1 LGSHHHDQPAAS
13 ILFIDELDALGKSRM
28 ASGSND
34 EREQT
39 LNQLLT
45 ELDGFE
51 RTTWEG
57 EGEERC
63 TVIVIAATN
72 RVDVLDPAILRRF
85 DRQIHVGYPAT
96 PRDRKEILLVHA
108 KRVSC
113 GVDVDWDR
121 VASDARTLG
130 CSGADLANLVN
141 EAALLAVRE
150 GSPVIQQ
157 EQLDHAARRIQQ
169 MKWRQDHA
177 GSSFLHLNNT
187 GIR

>member
-1 LGSHHHDQPAAS
+1 MS
-13 ILFIDELDALGKSRM
+13 
-28 ASGSND
+28 SGSND

-45 ELDGFE
+45 EMDGFAS
-51 RTTWEG
+51 RD
-57 EGEERC
+57 EERES

-85 DRQIHVGYPAT
+85 DRQIHVGYPST
-96 PRDRKEILLVHA
+96 PRDRRDILMVHA
-108 KRVSC
+108 KRVRC

-121 VASDARTLG
+121 VASDSRTLG
-130 CSGADLANLVN
+130 CSGADLAILVN

-157 EQLDHAARRIQQ
+157 EQLDHATRRIQQ
-169 MKWRQDHA
+169 MKWRQDR
-177 GSSFLHLNNT
+177 GGDVFLNLNNA